1 MNEAKKAENP
11 PEQNSTTNTKT
22 FNKDLTMASR
32 IFSRTLATAAAS
44 VKPPV
49 QLFGLDGTYA
59 TALYTAAAKS
69 TSIESAAKS
78 LDSLKAK
85 ISKDSKIGEFLSN
98 PALSSEDRAVVV
110 DTLAKSTPSIDASVS
125 NLLKVLGEN
134 NRLNLLEQ
142 VFTQF
147 KVLTDAHHGIV
158 EAIVTSSTKLDSKIL
173 KKIENSISK
182 SKFVGSGKTLR
193 LTNDVNPDIL
203 GGLIVEVGDRTVD
216 LSIASKIARLNQTL
230 KEAI

>member
-1 MNEAKKAENP
+1 
-11 PEQNSTTNTKT
+11 
-22 FNKDLTMASR
+22 MASR

-78 LDSLKAK
+78 LDSIKAQ
-85 ISKDSKIGEFLSN
+85 ITKDANVGEFLSN
-98 PALSSEDRAVVV
+98 PALSSGDRATVV
-110 DTLAKSTPSIDASVS
+110 DALAQSNPSIDASVS

-134 NRLNLLEQ
+134 NRLYLLESI
-142 VFTQF
+142 FSQF
-147 KVLTDAHHGIV
+147 KILTDAHNGVV
-158 EAIVTSSTKLDSKIL
+158 EAVVTSSTKLDSKIL
-173 KKIENSISK
+173 KKIEASVAK

-193 LTNDVNPDIL
+193 LKNDVNPDIL

-216 LSIASKIARLNQTL
+216 LSIASKITKLNQAL
-230 KEAI
+230 KESV